1 MTHTLQSQTQSARQQ
16 NPAQSVLTLPTISQ
30 TWIKHTDPI
39 KRNKVNKLESTSES
53 KGLLADLWQTTPVSA
68 FFLLASICTT
78 LSLLIYDGLAAPL
91 PQLALLITVPLLV
104 ALAMSIRLTL
114 LLQRSR
120 HTHDLAMQGAH
131 DGFWSW
137 NPRSKRLE
145 VGTRLLNILGYD
157 LNFLPDTYAW
167 LELVHPD
174 DRDNYNRTVAAHLK
188 GSTPHLYCEYRVRAK
203 SGNYCWI
210 ASRGMAKRDRNGW
223 AYLMAGSVSD
233 ITERK
238 NREEEIRYLA
248 FHDSLTSLPNR
259 WLLAERMPQAL
270 ANAAAGPHRAAIM
283 FLDLDRF
290 QDINDTLGHDVGD
303 QLLQSVAQR
312 LSAALDPHYTLA
324 RQGGDEFIVLLPEVA
339 NEHAALAVGHLLLG
353 ALSQPFHEIGH
364 DLMIGASIGLSLFPD
379 HGQAGSE
386 LLRHADTAMY
396 EAKAA
401 GGNTIRT
408 YTSPMN
414 QRIQSRVSIEQ
425 RLRHALERGELEL
438 YYQPQIEISS
448 GRLIGAEA
456 LLRWHVDGG
465 FISPVE
471 FIPVAETSGLI
482 IPIGEWIIATVIAQ
496 AAEWRREFGQAP
508 RLAINLS
515 PRQFATHQL
524 ARCVIDNLS
533 RWQLPTEA
541 IELEITESILLSPEG
556 DSIDELRSLHA
567 QGLHLSLDDFGT
579 GYSSLSYLQR
589 LPIDVLKIDRSFITP
604 LGSDQSNAIVRAII
618 AMAHSLNLRVVAE
631 GVETEEQLAILRL
644 LDCDIAQG
652 YLHSKPL
659 PASIFRGR
667 LLAS

>member
-1 MTHTLQSQTQSARQQ
+1 M
-16 NPAQSVLTLPTISQ
+16 
-30 TWIKHTDPI
+30 
-39 KRNKVNKLESTSES
+39 NKLERPTEKNS
-53 KGLLADLWQTTPVSA
+53 LLADLWQTTPPCA
-68 FFLLASICTT
+68 FFLLASICTA
-78 LSLLIYDGLAAPL
+78 LGLLIYDRIASSVLHL
-91 PQLALLITVPLLV
+91 VLLTTTLLLAL
-104 ALAMSIRLTL
+104 ALSIRLTL

-120 HTHDLAMQGAH
+120 HAHDLAMQGAH

-137 NPRSKRLE
+137 DPRSKTLE
-145 VGTRLLNILGYD
+145 VGTRLLSILGYD
-157 LNFLPDTYAW
+157 LNFLLDTHAW

-174 DRDNYNRTVAAHLK
+174 DRDHYNHTVATHLK
-188 GSTPHLYCEYRVRAK
+188 GRTPYFYCEYRVRAK

-238 NREEEIRYLA
+238 SREEEIRYLA

-259 WLLAERMPQAL
+259 LLLAERVTQAL
-270 ANAAAGPHRAAIM
+270 ANAAARTHRAAIM

-290 QDINDTLGHDVGD
+290 QDINDTLGHDAGD
-303 QLLQSVAQR
+303 QLLISVAQR
-312 LSAALDPHYTLA
+312 LNAVLEPHYTLA

-364 DLMIGASIGLSLFPD
+364 EFMIGASIGLSLFPD

-425 RLRHALERGELEL
+425 RLRHALERGELEI
-438 YYQPQIEISS
+438 YYQPQIEITS

-456 LLRWHVDGG
+456 LLRWQVDGA
-465 FISPVE
+465 FIPPME
-471 FIPVAETSGLI
+471 FIPVAEASGLI
-482 IPIGEWIIATVIAQ
+482 IPIGEWIIETVIAQ
-496 AAEWRREFGQAP
+496 AAAWRREFGQAP

-515 PRQFATHQL
+515 PRQL
-524 ARCVIDNLS
+524 ARCVLDNLN

-541 IELEITESILLSPEG
+541 IELEITESILLNPEG
-556 DSIDELRSLHA
+556 DSIDELRSLHV

-589 LPIDVLKIDRSFITP
+589 LPIDALKIDRSFITP

-618 AMAHSLNLRVVAE
+618 AMAHSLDLQVVAE

-644 LDCDIAQG
+644 LGCDISQG

-659 PASIFRGR
+659 PASTFRDR
-667 LLAS
+667 LLAR